1 MLLDCETYTPEVP
14 FAYLQ
19 VPPYTARDPKEVSR
33 MAATLAAPEEHHSA
47 LDTLSHLL
55 PTMPPAIEHM
65 AHPDH
70 GVVHPV
76 PITDEAFAPFGHLI
90 KAHPDPATR
99 PGSIETQGS
108 LVTGKAE
115 KYVRLAPIIST
126 YPEGEGAVTG
136 IGVYR
141 ATKKIGLDRGKV
153 FDVRLMERH
162 PYTTQAFI
170 PMGKGEVGRCATVNR
185 SFADCEQWA
194 GKGEP
199 ALPPKGTFLVVVA
212 QNTPEGRPDPKTL
225 KSFLMPSS
233 VGLSYAPGVWRKS
246 NHLQDK
252 LPR

>member
-1 MLLDCETYTPEVP
+1 MP

-33 MAATLAAPEEHHSA
+33 IAATLAAPEKHHSA

-65 AHPDH
+65 AYPDH

-126 YPEGEGAVTG
+126 YP
-136 IGVYR
+136 R
-141 ATKKIGLDRGKV
+141 AKGLSQLLASTAPRK
-153 FDVRLMERH
+153 
-162 PYTTQAFI
+162 
-170 PMGKGEVGRCATVNR
+170 
-185 SFADCEQWA
+185 
-194 GKGEP
+194 
-199 ALPPKGTFLVVVA
+199 
-212 QNTPEGRPDPKTL
+212 
-225 KSFLMPSS
+225 SS
-233 VGLSYAPGVWRKS
+233 VSSAERCSTYGLWSVTRSPLRRSSPWARA
-246 NHLQDK
+246 
-252 LPR
+252 R